1 MSQDSI
7 AAIAWCMLGAFLGL
21 SLIAEAARRFYQK
34 RNARLTTSEWLE
46 KMRQL
51 NTVKPMASRI
61 EGCAGVAYAPK
72 RKQQAAKPVA
82 VAKPATAVKHETLSL
97 VKPVAKKNGTNGG
110 RSNE

>member
-7 AAIAWCMLGAFLGL
+7 ATVAWCMLGAFFGL
-21 SLIAEAARRFYQK
+21 SLIAETARRFYQK

-61 EGCAGVAYAPK
+61 EGCVGVAYAPK
-72 RKQQAAKPVA
+72 RKRQVAKSVA
-82 VAKPATAVKHETLSL
+82 VAKHETLSL
-97 VKPVAKKNGTNGG
+97 VKPVAAARKNGTNGG
-110 RSNE
+110 RGNE